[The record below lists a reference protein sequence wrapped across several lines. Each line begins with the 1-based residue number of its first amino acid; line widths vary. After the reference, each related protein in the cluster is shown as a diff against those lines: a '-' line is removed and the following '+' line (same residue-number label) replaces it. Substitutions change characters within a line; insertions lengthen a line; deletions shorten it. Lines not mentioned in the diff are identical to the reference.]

1 MDAMITFEKAL
12 TNALRKSD
20 DPGCPPTLRTA
31 LFYSVFPSGHRIRPK
46 LSLAVAK
53 ACGFSNPDLSLAAA
67 ASIELLHCASLVH
80 DDLPSFDN
88 APIRR
93 GKPSVHVAFGEQIAL
108 LAGDALIVMA
118 FDSLADAAAR
128 KPLFLGPLVQIIA
141 SSVGAPRG
149 IVAGQAWEC
158 ERKVNLANYH
168 QEKTGALF
176 AAATMAG
183 AASSGFDPAP
193 WKNLGMAI
201 GESYQIADD
210 IRDVCSTEEEIG
222 KPIGQDELNSRPN
235 IAREQGVA
243 PAVRHLR
250 DLIAEAIDSMPECPG
265 RDALCAQMHEE
276 ARRFLPKSL
285 REVA

>member
-1 MDAMITFEKAL
+1 MDAMELFEKTL

-31 LFYSVFPSGHRIRPK
+31 LFYAVFPSGHRIRPK
-46 LSLAVAK
+46 LSLAVAN
-53 ACGFSNPDLSLAAA
+53 ACGFENPDLSLAAA

-88 APIRR
+88 ADIRR

-118 FDSLADAAAR
+118 FDSLADASVQ
-128 KPLFLGPLVQIIA
+128 KPQYLRQLIQIIA

-149 IVAGQAWEC
+149 IVAGQAWES
-158 ERKVNLANYH
+158 EHKVSLANYH

-183 AASSGFDPAP
+183 AASSGHDPAP

-222 KPIGQDELNSRPN
+222 KPIGQDEANNRPN

-250 DLIAEAIDSMPECPG
+250 DLIGEAIETMPECPG
-265 RDALCAQMHEE
+265 RAHLCDLMHAE
-276 ARRFLPKSL
+276 ARKFLPKAL

>member
-1 MDAMITFEKAL
+1 M
-12 TNALRKSD
+12 
-20 DPGCPPTLRTA
+20 
-31 LFYSVFPSGHRIRPK
+31 
-46 LSLAVAK
+46 
-53 ACGFSNPDLSLAAA
+53 
-67 ASIELLHCASLVH
+67 
-80 DDLPSFDN
+80 
-88 APIRR
+88 
-93 GKPSVHVAFGEQIAL
+93 
-108 LAGDALIVMA
+108 AGDALIVMA
-118 FDSLADAAAR
+118 FDSLATTAAR
-128 KPLFLGPLVQIIA
+128 KPELLAQLIQIVA

-176 AAATMAG
+176 AASTMAG

-222 KPIGQDELNSRPN
+222 KPIGQDELNNRPN

-243 PAVRHLR
+243 PAVRYLR
-250 DLIAEAIDSMPECPG
+250 DLIGEAIESMPECPG
-265 RDALCAQMHEE
+265 RNELCVQMHEE
-276 ARRFLPKSL
+276 ARRFLPKAL
-285 REVA
+285 PEVA